1 MDIWKS
7 KIKIVNNN
15 IMDSKQEIIK
25 KIYYDP
31 SGHGSLKTTLE
42 DARQVDKT
50 ITINDVKEF
59 FKNNIEKKTQ
69 LKGMNSFVAPHA
81 YYEYQLDLFFINDL
95 ENQKNRIG
103 MAMIDIFTKYASVVP
118 IASKGEGDVAA
129 GVLECLNQMGHKPEI
144 IYSDD
149 ETSLSTV
156 AIQKYFKDH
165 NIDHVITRSHAWFI
179 ERFIRT
185 FKDMLYKRIETS
197 KEENVQWTSFIYP
210 IMLTYNNKLKN
221 RITKHTPAQARV
233 QSNELNVKLSVEISK
248 KSSRKYPLLEVGD
261 KVNIY
266 RKRKTGEKQQVSLW
280 SDNAYEVSEIS
291 ELHGQNYY
299 KLNGLDKLYLRFEL
313 LKINKTRQ
321 CRRGDIL

>member
-1 MDIWKS
+1 MFRMDIWKS

-103 MAMIDIFTKYASVVP
+103 MAMIDIFTKYASVVT

-129 GVLECLNQMGHKPEI
+129 GVLEC
-144 IYSDD
+144 
-149 ETSLSTV
+149 
-156 AIQKYFKDH
+156 
-165 NIDHVITRSHAWFI
+165 
-179 ERFIRT
+179 
-185 FKDMLYKRIETS
+185 
-197 KEENVQWTSFIYP
+197 
-210 IMLTYNNKLKN
+210 
-221 RITKHTPAQARV
+221 
-233 QSNELNVKLSVEISK
+233 
-248 KSSRKYPLLEVGD
+248 
-261 KVNIY
+261 
-266 RKRKTGEKQQVSLW
+266 
-280 SDNAYEVSEIS
+280 
-291 ELHGQNYY
+291 
-299 KLNGLDKLYLRFEL
+299 
-313 LKINKTRQ
+313 
-321 CRRGDIL
+321 